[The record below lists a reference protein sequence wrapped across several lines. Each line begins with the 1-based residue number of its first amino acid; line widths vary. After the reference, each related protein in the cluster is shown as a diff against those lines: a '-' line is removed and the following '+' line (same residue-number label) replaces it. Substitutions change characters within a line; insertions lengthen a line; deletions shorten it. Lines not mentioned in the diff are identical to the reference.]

1 MKYTNINENKII
13 EEKENKIL
21 SFLYKSFFGRL
32 ILKFVT
38 CRCISKLA
46 GLFLNSIFS
55 KFMIKKYIKK
65 YDINLKH
72 FEKNNYKS
80 FNDFFIRKL
89 KKIDS
94 FSNNKDFISTAESKI
109 MAYTISKD
117 LVIDIKNSKYT
128 IEELIKEKEL
138 SAEYSGGLCIIYR
151 LQPNNYHRY
160 IFIDKGNQKKFKTI
174 KGKLHTVNPIVY
186 DYYKVFSENTRE
198 ISILNTTNFG
208 KIIQIE
214 VGALCVGK
222 ISNNNKLKFN
232 KYDEK
237 GFFEFGGSTI
247 IQLIEP
253 NKIVLNRKI
262 INNTKNNIETKVN
275 IGQVIGNAT

>member
-160 IFIDKGNQKKFKTI
+160 IFIDKGNQKKLKTI

-186 DYYKVFSENTRE
+186 NYYKVFSENTRE

>member
-21 SFLYKSFFGRL
+21 SFLYKTLLGRL

-38 CRCISKLA
+38 YRCISKLA

-128 IEELIKEKEL
+128 IEELIKDKEL
-138 SAEYSGGLCIIYR
+138 SVEYSGGLCIIYR

-186 DYYKVFSENTRE
+186 NYYKVFSENTRE
-198 ISILNTTNFG
+198 ISILNTINFG

-253 NKIVLNRKI
+253 NTIVLNEEI
-262 INNTKNNIETKVN
+262 INNTKNDIETKVN
-275 IGQVIGNAT
+275 IGQIIGNAI